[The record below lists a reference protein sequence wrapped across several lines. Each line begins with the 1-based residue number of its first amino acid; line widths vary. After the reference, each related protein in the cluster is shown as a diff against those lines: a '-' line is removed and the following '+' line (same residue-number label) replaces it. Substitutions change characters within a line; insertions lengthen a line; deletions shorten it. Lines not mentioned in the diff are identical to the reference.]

1 MSSRGITIDIQNLAP
16 EGVITPLTPA
26 PAPGPKILFADD
38 AVDLRE
44 AIKIFLLE
52 EGYQC
57 QAAGDGAEAIW
68 LFGEFQPDLVILD
81 LHMPVVSGSDACAII
96 RQRSDVPIII
106 FTATDNA
113 ADSNGLFDKGATG
126 IVLKSSGMGNLIEQ
140 VAFHL
145 AKKNEPVVNLDRNVI
160 AMATA

>member
-1 MSSRGITIDIQNLAP
+1 MSTRGTTIDIQNLAP
-16 EGVITPLTPA
+16 EGVITLLTPA
-26 PAPGPKILFADD
+26 PAPKILFADD

-44 AIKIFLLE
+44 AIEIFLLE

-57 QAAGDGAEAIW
+57 QAAGDGAEAIR

-96 RQRSDVPIII
+96 RQQSVVPIII

-113 ADSNGLFDKGATG
+113 ADSNDLFDKGATG
-126 IVLKSSGMGNLIEQ
+126 IVLKSSGMGNLIEK

-145 AKKNEPVVNLDRNVI
+145 AKKNESVVDLDRNVI
-160 AMATA
+160 TMATA